1 MYLMT
6 NEMSST
12 AMCSRRAFLL
22 GMADLTAFC
31 AIQALSFT
39 LEIGI

>member
-6 NEMSST
+6 KEMSST
-12 AMCSRRAFLL
+12 AMCSRGAFLL

-31 AIQALSFT
+31 AIQVLSFT